1 MLPDVID
8 SACEQEQMATERYV
22 ALQRALAA
30 PEQYPYPDGS
40 WPTTTCVD
48 CDEPIE
54 EGRLELGKTRCYACQ
69 EAKEKR
75 AARGLR

>member
-8 SACEQEQMATERYV
+8 SACEQEQMATEKLV
-22 ALQRALAA
+22 ALQRAKSL

-40 WPTTTCVD
+40 WPRALCLD
-48 CDEPIE
+48 CGDPIE
-54 EGRLELGKTRCYACQ
+54 EGRLALGKVRCFACQ